1 MSSAIVKSIKEN
13 KKRQKDLIL
22 NHFTASFSK
31 EDRLLIAKLMQQEYR
46 EGFLNGMKISNQV

>member
-22 NHFTASFSK
+22 NHLIAKFSK

-46 EGFLNGMKISNQV
+46 EGFLNGMKINNQV